1 MTPIVIMKF
10 GGSCLTD
17 KNAFV
22 KILKIL
28 EIYKDDKKIIVA
40 SAFNGITD
48 LLLNT
53 ALNVSETE
61 VLDDNI
67 AILESKHIN
76 TIEQI
81 FDEDTEHYIKAKVW
95 VDKILSELE
104 DTLHDIKE
112 FGLEP
117 YYKDYILSFGEILST
132 YILNQYIL
140 SKGLESVYIPANKV
154 IITNDEFN
162 NAYPFYEFTNVR
174 VKKLIIPILENTKKD
189 IIISITGFIGRN
201 KIGYTTTFGRGGSD
215 YTATILAH
223 SIYDVANDKNIK
235 VILWKDVDGLLAI
248 NPKYISKSTLIKN
261 LDYKEAKHIANF
273 GAKILHPKCLEA
285 IENKNIPLELRN
297 FNKPLERF
305 EFTTISAKTDK
316 NEIKGISTVDDAV
329 IITVS
334 SGSLVD
340 VPGVLAKIF
349 KVMSKNRISVSLVAQ
364 SATEISTSF
373 IVKEADSIKA
383 VEALESSGY
392 FTDFFEIISEKVA
405 IINVTGFKILE
416 NLTKVM
422 IFQALEKKKVHV
434 KALTQ
439 STEEMNLSL
448 VIKRESIEDATKIIH
463 KDLCENFEEEE
474 NKLLNQKS

>member
-1 MTPIVIMKF
+1 MTTVIMKF
-10 GGSCLTD
+10 GGSCLID
-17 KNAFV
+17 KNAF
-22 KILKIL
+22 KKIL
-28 EIYKDDKKIIVA
+28 EILDIYKNDKKIIVA

-53 ALNVSETE
+53 ALNATDSKI
-61 VLDDNI
+61 LDDNI

-81 FDEDTEHYIKAKVW
+81 FDEDTEHYVKAKVW
-95 VDKILSELE
+95 VDKRLSELE
-104 DTLHDIKE
+104 DSLEDIRE

-117 YYKDYILSFGEILST
+117 YYKDYVLSFGEILST

-174 VKKLIIPILENTKKD
+174 LKKLIIPLLENTKKD

-223 SIYDVANDKNIK
+223 SIYEVANDKNIK

-248 NPKYISKSTLIKN
+248 NPKYISKSTLIKH

-285 IENKNIPLELRN
+285 IENENIPLELRN
-297 FNKPLERF
+297 FNKPLERV
-305 EFTTISAKTDK
+305 EFTTISAVTDK
-316 NEIKGISTVDDAV
+316 NEIKGISTVEDAV

-364 SATEISTSF
+364 SASEISTSF
-373 IVKEADSIKA
+373 IVKEADSIRA
-383 VEALESSGY
+383 VEALKNAGY
-392 FTDFFEIISEKVA
+392 FTDFFEIKSEEVA
-405 IINVTGFKILE
+405 IINVTGFKVLE
-416 NLTKVM
+416 NLTKVI
-422 IFQALEKKKVHV
+422 IFQALEKKKVRV
-434 KALTQ
+434 KAITQ

-448 VIKRESIEDATKIIH
+448 VIKRESIEDAIKIIH
-463 KDLCENFEEEE
+463 DDLCEILEEE
-474 NKLLNQKS
+474 

>member
-1 MTPIVIMKF
+1 MTIVIMKF
-10 GGSCLTD
+10 GGSCLID
-17 KNAFV
+17 KNAFK
-22 KILKIL
+22 KILEIL

-53 ALNVSETE
+53 AQNVKNSKIF
-61 VLDDNI
+61 DDNI
-67 AILESKHIN
+67 TILENKHIN

-81 FDEDTEHYIKAKVW
+81 FDEDTEHYTKAKVW
-95 VDKILSELE
+95 VDKKLSELE
-104 DTLHDIKE
+104 DALEDIKE

-117 YYKDYILSFGEILST
+117 YYKDYVLSFGEVLST

-174 VKKLIIPILENTKKD
+174 VKKLIIPLLENTKKD

-201 KIGYTTTFGRGGSD
+201 KIGYTTTLGRGGSD

-223 SIYDVANDKNIK
+223 SIFEVANDKNIK

-297 FNKPLERF
+297 FNKPLEKS
-305 EFTTISAKTDK
+305 EFTKISAMTNK
-316 NEIKGISTVDDAV
+316 NEIKGISTVEDAV

-349 KVMSKNRISVSLVAQ
+349 KVMSKNKISVSLVAQ
-364 SATEISTSF
+364 SASEISTSF
-373 IVKEADSIKA
+373 IVKETDSLRALK
-383 VEALESSGY
+383 ALESSGY
-392 FTDFFEIISEKVA
+392 FTDFFEIKSEEVA

-422 IFQALEKKKVHV
+422 IFQALEKKKIRV
-434 KALTQ
+434 KAITQ
-439 STEEMNLSL
+439 STEELNISL
-448 VIKRESIEDATKIIH
+448 VIKRENIEDAIKIIH
-463 KDLCENFEEEE
+463 DDLCENFEEEE
-474 NKLLNQKS
+474 NKLRDKM